1 MDQAAVVKKQTV
13 KRMDTKKVVKIGML
27 SAVSI
32 VLMMFELALPI
43 FPSFLKLDISDLPAL
58 VGAITMGPVAGV
70 MIELVKNLLHLFK
83 TSTAGVG
90 ELANFLVGIALVL
103 PMGVCFQKHRNLLG
117 YAAGAVLGTICM
129 VAVAC
134 VFNYYVLIPAFAVAF
149 GAPVEAF
156 VEMAQ
161 AVNSHV
167 VDLKTLVLLAVGPFN
182 VVKAIIV
189 AIIGYPV
196 CKMAKQVL

>member
-1 MDQAAVVKKQTV
+1 MDQAAAVKKQSV
-13 KRMDTKKVVKIGML
+13 KRMDTKQVVKIGML

-58 VGAITMGPVAGV
+58 VGAVTMGPVAGV
-70 MIELVKNLLHLFK
+70 MIELVKNLLHLLK

-90 ELANFLVGIALVL
+90 ELANFLVGVALVL
-103 PMGVCFQKHRNLLG
+103 PMGICFKKHKNLLG
-117 YAAGAVLGTICM
+117 YVQGVVLGTVCM

-156 VEMAQ
+156 V
-161 AVNSHV
+161 
-167 VDLKTLVLLAVGPFN
+167 
-182 VVKAIIV
+182 
-189 AIIGYPV
+189 
-196 CKMAKQVL
+196 